1 MLINKAILH
10 ILDFNTNVCILSQKE
25 LDFSSDI
32 VYEYVDKRINKI
44 LHDASQQTGAFYAT
58 SQFQPMVQRVAEGAL
73 DFDEFA
79 ASAARSL
86 FDILNHCDVPESV
99 DLLVVDFQNDEDVRF
114 MGLLMLDNKTAYT
127 HQILDDNGEVYN
139 KLIQHQAILPGA
151 VQKAEAY
158 ALINCVDFSV
168 RFVDKKRQMDGQEV
182 YILPDKLL
190 QCTAVIS
197 SKEAVKIVTKI
208 AAKVAEEHGSNAVE
222 ALSKTKNY
230 LVENAETADSF
241 SPQELGAGVFA
252 DSPQMQEEF
261 EAQVQE
267 AHMPADV
274 AIEKEYARKTGKS
287 HKIKTDTGI
296 EITFPSEY
304 IENTDYIQIIN
315 NPDGTIS
322 IELKNICKITN
333 K

>member
-10 ILDFNTNVCILSQKE
+10 VLDFNTNVCILSQKE
-25 LDFSSDI
+25 LDFSSDV

-44 LHDASQQTGAFYAT
+44 RHDASQQTGAFYAT
-58 SQFQPMVQRVAEGAL
+58 SQFQPLVQNLAAGSL
-73 DFDEFA
+73 KFDEFA

-86 FDILNHCDVPESV
+86 FDILSHCDVPESV
-99 DLLVVDFQNDEDVRF
+99 DALVVDFQDDDDVRWL
-114 MGLLMLDNKTAYT
+114 GILMLDNKTAYT
-127 HQILDDNGEVYN
+127 HQILDDDGAIYN

-151 VQKAEAY
+151 AQKAEAY
-158 ALINCVDFSV
+158 ALINCRDFSV
-168 RFVDKKRQMDGQEV
+168 RFVDKKRQMDGQDI

-197 SKEAVKIVTKI
+197 SKDAVKMVTKI
-208 AAKVAEEHGSNAVE
+208 AAKVAEDHGGSTVE
-222 ALSKTKNY
+222 ALSKTKQY

-241 SPQELGAGVFA
+241 SPQNLGAGVFA

-261 EAQVQE
+261 ESQVREAQ
-267 AHMPADV
+267 MPADV
-274 AIEKEYARKTGKS
+274 SIEKEYARKTGKN

>member
-1 MLINKAILH
+1 
-10 ILDFNTNVCILSQKE
+10 
-25 LDFSSDI
+25 
-32 VYEYVDKRINKI
+32 
-44 LHDASQQTGAFYAT
+44 
-58 SQFQPMVQRVAEGAL
+58 
-73 DFDEFA
+73 
-79 ASAARSL
+79 
-86 FDILNHCDVPESV
+86 
-99 DLLVVDFQNDEDVRF
+99 VRWL
-114 MGLLMLDNKTAYT
+114 GILMLDNKTAYT
-127 HQILDDNGEVYN
+127 HQILDDDGAIYN

-151 VQKAEAY
+151 AQKAEAY
-158 ALINCVDFSV
+158 ALINCRDFSV
-168 RFVDKKRQMDGQEV
+168 RFVDKKRQMDGQDI

-197 SKEAVKIVTKI
+197 SKDAVKMVTKI
-208 AAKVAEEHGSNAVE
+208 AAKVAEDHGGSTVE
-222 ALSKTKNY
+222 ALSKTKQY

-241 SPQELGAGVFA
+241 SPQNLGAGVFA

-261 EAQVQE
+261 ESQVREAQ
-267 AHMPADV
+267 MPADV
-274 AIEKEYARKTGKS
+274 SIEKEYARKTGKN